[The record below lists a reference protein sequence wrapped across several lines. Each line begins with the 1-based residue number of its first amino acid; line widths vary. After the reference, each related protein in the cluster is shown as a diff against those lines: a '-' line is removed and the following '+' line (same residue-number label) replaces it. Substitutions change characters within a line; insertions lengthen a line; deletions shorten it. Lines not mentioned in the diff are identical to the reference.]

1 MTSQPVRAT
10 AFVIVTLVAVAVA
23 WLWLVT
29 YGTWQLAEEEW
40 LSQAFDSLAR
50 SVVRGE
56 VTVDSAAIRW
66 EGIRHGDRVVLYQ
79 SPFPA
84 LLRIIPLQ
92 LWPETAGRWART
104 SCWLAVLLSGVSFT
118 VLVWRAAG
126 TNLSVTQ
133 PRRGWLVAWSVL
145 GFGLG
150 SPVAFLISCARLYHE
165 AILWGV
171 AWSVAGLLCA
181 WEASRDGVRQ
191 GLALAGLAVCT
202 GGALLSRLTFGLPLL
217 VIWVALAAWTV
228 TRCNTGGEGGPARR
242 KVAGVV
248 VGVLVLGA
256 ALALAAWYNHA
267 RFGSV
272 WKTFDYSGF
281 YLDPAN
287 FGGELNL
294 RRLPSVLVNYF
305 GFFPSYLS
313 SQPPFVRMAHSWY
326 ADPTVFNEWREE
338 SISLTFASSWLVV
351 GAVLGVVAMLRR
363 RDWKELTIQAAVGAQ
378 ALMILTFYFVTQRYQ
393 GDLLPAFVFA
403 FAVFLARTRLDSR
416 AGRWLAAALPLL
428 VLTSCFASV
437 ASALDWNMRLSG
449 DTARSYKLF
458 LARTLSPRALPRWQG
473 RRVYLSHMMPTRTTA
488 SFAAMG
494 VNTSWDGRPLT
505 IGGRV
510 LAEGLGM
517 HAVSTATYTVPEG
530 ATDFEAL
537 IGLAGSVAG
546 SDGAAQFLVLG
557 QDESILFDS
566 GVVVADAPE
575 RVVRVPLRGAKEVTL
590 KLDDG
595 GNGINSDHGVWG
607 EASFL
612 LPK

>member
-1 MTSQPVRAT
+1 MQRVRAG
-10 AFVIVTLVAVAVA
+10 ALVVVTLLAVGVA

-29 YGTWQLAEEEW
+29 YGTWQLGEEEW
-40 LSQAFDSLAR
+40 LSQAFDSLAQ
-50 SVVRGE
+50 SLVKGE
-56 VTVDSAAIRW
+56 VTVDPAAIRW

-84 LLRIIPLQ
+84 LLRIVPLH
-92 LWPETAGRWART
+92 LWPQTAGRWART
-104 SCWLAVLLSGVSFT
+104 SCWLAALLAGASFT
-118 VLVWRAAG
+118 LLAWRAAG
-126 TNLSVTQ
+126 ANTTVAQS
-133 PRRGWLVAWSVL
+133 RRGWLVAWSVL

-150 SPVAFLISCARLYHE
+150 SPVTYLIACARLYHE

-171 AWSVAGLLCA
+171 AWGVAGLLCA
-181 WEASRDGVRQ
+181 WEASHDGAHR
-191 GLALAGLAVCT
+191 GLALAGLAVCA

-217 VIWVALAAWTV
+217 VIWVALATWAV
-228 TRCNTGGEGGPARR
+228 TRFRSPEEGGRARR
-242 KVAGVV
+242 TVAGVV
-248 VGVLVLGA
+248 AGALVLAIG
-256 ALALAAWYNHA
+256 LGFAAWYNHA
-267 RFGSV
+267 RFGSI

-281 YLDPAN
+281 YLDPAK

-305 GFFPSYLS
+305 GFFPSYFS

-338 SISLTFASSWLVV
+338 SISLTFASSWLVL
-351 GAVLGVVAMLRR
+351 GAVLGVAAMVRM
-363 RDWKELTIQAAVGAQ
+363 RDWKELAIQAAVGAQ
-378 ALMILTFYFVTQRYQ
+378 AVMILTFYFVTQRYQ
-393 GDLLPAFVFA
+393 GDILPALVFA
-403 FAVFLARTRLDSR
+403 FAVFLARARLDGR
-416 AGRWLAAALPLL
+416 AGRWLAATLPLL

-437 ASALDWNMRLSG
+437 AAALDWNMRLSG

-458 LARTLSPRALPRWQG
+458 LARTLSFRALPHWQG
-473 RRVYLSHMMPTRTTA
+473 RRVYLSHLMPTRTTA

-494 VNTSWDGRPLT
+494 VNTSWDGWPLT

-510 LAEGLGM
+510 LGEGIGM
-517 HAVSTATYTVPEG
+517 HAVSTATYVVPEG
-530 ATDFEAL
+530 ATDLEAL
-537 IGLAGSVAG
+537 IGLSGSVAG

-557 QDESILFDS
+557 QDGAVLFDS

-575 RVVRVPLRGAKEVTL
+575 RVVRVPLRGAREVTL